1 MSSTP
6 FMLRVISAS
15 VCAANKSGAII
26 REILKTGELG
36 IVNKVRQESVKMSSL
51 SLYIYIFSIL
61 PHLPRESMIHRLK
74 LTEELRGASQ
84 PLSRVASLGS
94 L

>member
-6 FMLRVISAS
+6 FMLRLISAS

-26 REILKTGELG
+26 RDILKTGELG
-36 IVNKVRQESVKMSSL
+36 IVNKVRQESVKMF
-51 SLYIYIFSIL
+51 LYIIIIFSIL